1 MSPKVSEAH
10 LEQRR
15 QQILDAAVACFSLHG
30 FHEATLADICERA
43 GLSRGAVYHY
53 FKSKEDIIDAIRER
67 SNDEYEPLWA
77 ILGGEGPAAELL
89 VEFER
94 LAFEGMTAPG
104 ADQESRLGVLLWAEA
119 LLNPR
124 ILKGQREVMAP
135 LRESMT
141 ATVTAAQD
149 RGEVDPTLD
158 AAHVGH
164 VLVGAV
170 LGFQLQRAWDPEL
183 DPHAAAEVIESLLL
197 RALAPP
203 AASTQPASSD

>member
-1 MSPKVSEAH
+1 MSPKVSEAY

-15 QQILDAAVACFSLHG
+15 QQILDAAVACFSRYG

-53 FKSKEDIIDAIRER
+53 FKSKEDIIDGIRER
-67 SNDEYEPLWA
+67 SAGGYEPLGT
-77 ILGGEGPAAELL
+77 ILDGEGPTAELL
-89 VEFER
+89 ARFER
-94 LAFEGMTAPG
+94 VAFEGMTAPG
-104 ADQESRLGVLLWAEA
+104 AEQENRLGILLWAEA

-135 LRESMT
+135 LRERMT
-141 ATVTAAQD
+141 ARVVEAQR
-149 RGEVDPTLD
+149 RGEIDPDLD

-170 LGFQLQRAWDPEL
+170 IGFQIQRAWDPEL
-183 DPHAAAEVIESLLL
+183 DPHAAADVIESLLL
-197 RALAPP
+197 RSLAPP
-203 AASTQPASSD
+203 AAPNEPPSED